1 MFKKDFPCTDSF
13 LSKYIDSISLLVF
26 DAVPESGI
34 LQLPPLGFPVLQFH
48 FGKRANFYNQPQLKD
63 EALLIGQLSRHVVLR
78 PVSGSAL
85 IGVNFKP
92 YGLHN
97 LLGISVDVLTDAGI
111 DASIAF
117 GQEFVQ
123 EQLKRLYKCTSDNQ
137 RVDLMTDFLRG
148 IYPGFKQR
156 KNCVYDAV
164 VDDLVIRHGLVSL
177 DSILSNAV
185 KRRNL
190 ERYFQSHIGVSP
202 KSFIQILRHK
212 FVLGKLH
219 ERPDFRWDDPLLDGF
234 YYDQSHFDRDFLK
247 FSTQRPI
254 EYLKALD
261 NRVKLFL

>member
-1 MFKKDFPCTDSF
+1 MYKNDFPCPDSF
-13 LSKYIDSISLLVF
+13 LSNYIDSISILVF
-26 DAVPESGI
+26 DTVPETGI

-63 EALLIGQLSRHVVLR
+63 EALLIGQLSRHVLLQ

-92 YGLHN
+92 YGLYN
-97 LLGISVDVLTDAGI
+97 LFGISVEVLTDAGI

-117 GQEFVQ
+117 GQELVQ
-123 EQLKRLYKCTSDNQ
+123 QHLNQLQKCTSDIQ
-137 RVDLMTDFLRG
+137 RVGLMTDFIRRL
-148 IYPGFKQR
+148 YPGFRQR
-156 KNCVYDAV
+156 NNCVYDAV
-164 VDDLVIRHGLVSL
+164 VDDLVFRHGLVSL
-177 DSILSNAV
+177 DSILSNAI
-185 KRRNL
+185 KPRNL

-234 YYDQSHFDRDFLK
+234 YYDQSHFDRDFQK
-247 FSTQRPI
+247 FSKQRPLNYI
-254 EYLKALD
+254 KALD